1 MENGKIP
8 ASAWKEMRSE
18 SLTITFLEMWN
29 AIKKN
34 LPSDRSFEPYLPD
47 EPYKAVQHGY
57 VQPYADSPLDDEQVG
72 EEVYISMANKQNITA
87 GYYPLSDHYR

>member
-1 MENGKIP
+1 MERYRHPLEGD
-8 ASAWKEMRSE
+8 AVR

-47 EPYKAVQHGY
+47 DPYKAVQHGY
-57 VQPYADSPLDDEQVG
+57 VQPYADSPLDDEQV
-72 EEVYISMANKQNITA
+72 EKKSISAWQIKQNITA
-87 GYYPLSDHYR
+87 GLLPLSDHYR